1 MKTGPRQIGVIMDP
15 LAGISPKKDST
26 LAMML
31 AAQARG
37 WQLVYLELAGLA
49 LRDGVALGS
58 GHRVS
63 VQDDEH
69 HWFSLTGPWGGRL
82 SDLDVLLMRKDPPFD
97 MEYVHATYIL
107 QRAEIAGA
115 LVVNSPAA
123 LRDINEKVA
132 TAWFPQCTPPTLIA
146 RRHAQLRA
154 FLGEHRKIVIKPLDG
169 MGGRSVFVV
178 EEHDPNRNVIMETLT
193 DNQTRYV
200 MAQRYVP
207 EITDGDKRVLL
218 IDGQPIDFL
227 LARVPGGGD
236 HRGNL
241 VAGARGEGR
250 PLAARERWIAA
261 EVGPELARKGVIF
274 AGLDVIGDYL
284 TEINVTSPTGI
295 RELDRQFGLKIAD
308 QLMSAIEHRLE
319 TR

>member
-1 MKTGPRQIGVIMDP
+1 MDKHCLRMGVVMDP
-15 LAGISPKKDST
+15 LKDIKPSKDSS

-37 WQLVYLELAGLA
+37 WRVVYLQQGDLWM
-49 LRDGVALGS
+49 RDGVAYGR
-58 GHRVS
+58 GHDVALR
-63 VQDDEH
+63 DDPED
-69 HWFSLTGPWGGRL
+69 WFSLGAPWRGEL
-82 SDLDVLLMRKDPPFD
+82 SGLDVLLMRKDPPFD

-107 QRAEIAGA
+107 QRAEMAGC
-115 LVVNSPAA
+115 LVVNAPSA

-132 TAWFPQCTPPTLIA
+132 TAWFPQCTPATLIS
-146 RRHAQLRA
+146 RSHAEIRT
-154 FLGEHRKIVIKPLDG
+154 FLAEHGRIVLKPLDG

-178 EEHDPNRNVIMETLT
+178 DQNDSNRNVIMETLT
-193 DNQTRYV
+193 DSERRYT

-207 EITDGDKRVLL
+207 EIVDGDKRVLL
-218 IDGQPIDFL
+218 INGQPVDYM

-241 VAGARGEGR
+241 VAGAQGEGR
-250 PLAARERWIAA
+250 PLGERERWIAA
-261 EVGPELARKGVIF
+261 EVGPTLLRKGVIF

-295 RELDRQFGLKIAD
+295 RELDRQFGLDIAGS
-308 QLMSAIEHRLE
+308 LMDAIAQHKEAQ
-319 TR
+319 

>member
-1 MKTGPRQIGVIMDP
+1 MTTGSRQIGVIMDP

-37 WQLVYLELAGLA
+37 WQLVCFELAGLA
-49 LRDGVALGS
+49 LRDGVALGR
-58 GHRVS
+58 GKRVS
-63 VQDDEH
+63 VHDDEQR
-69 HWFSLTGPWGGRL
+69 WFDNTGPWEGRL
-82 SDLDVLLMRKDPPFD
+82 GDLDVLLMRKDPPFD

-107 QRAEIAGA
+107 QRAEVAGA
-115 LVVNSPAA
+115 LVVNSPTA
-123 LRDINEKVA
+123 LRDVNEKVA
-132 TAWFPQCTPPTLIA
+132 TAWYPQCTPATLIT
-146 RRHAQLRA
+146 RHHAQLRA
-154 FLGEHRKIVIKPLDG
+154 FLAEHGKIVIKPLDG

-178 EEHDPNRNVIMETLT
+178 DEHDPNRNVIMETLT
-193 DNQTRYV
+193 DNQARFV

-218 IDGQPIDFL
+218 IDGEPVEFL

-250 PLAARERWIAA
+250 PLGPRERWIAA
-261 EVGPELARKGVIF
+261 EVGADLARKGVIF

-295 RELDRQFGLKIAD
+295 RELDRQFGLNIAD
-308 QLMSAIEHRLE
+308 QLMTAIERRLE
-319 TR
+319 RP

>member
-1 MKTGPRQIGVIMDP
+1 MTSRSLRVGVVMDP
-15 LAGISPKKDST
+15 LAGIKPAKDST

-37 WQLVYLELAGLA
+37 WSLVYLELNGLSM
-49 LRDGVALGS
+49 RDGQALGR
-58 GHRVS
+58 GHAVTVR
-63 VQDDEH
+63 DNPT
-69 HWFSLTGPWGGRL
+69 HWFTLGEAWQGPL
-82 SDLDVLLMRKDPPFD
+82 ADLDVLLMRKDPPFD
-97 MEYVHATYIL
+97 MEYVHATYVL
-107 QRAEIAGA
+107 QRAESAGA

-132 TAWFPQCTPPTLIA
+132 TAWFPQCTPATLIT
-146 RRHAQLRA
+146 RRHAEIRA
-154 FLGEHRKIVIKPLDG
+154 FLGEHDRIVLKPLDG

-178 EEHDPNRNVIMETLT
+178 RADDPNRNVIMETLT
-193 DNQTRYV
+193 ENESRFV
-200 MAQRYVP
+200 MAQRYLP
-207 EITDGDKRVLL
+207 EIVDGDKRVLL
-218 IDGQPIDFL
+218 IEGRPVDFM

-250 PLAARERWIAA
+250 PLGERERWIAS

-274 AGLDVIGDYL
+274 AGLDVIGEHL

-295 RELDRQFGLKIAD
+295 RELDRQFGLDIAGE
-308 QLMSAIEHRLE
+308 LMAAIAR
-319 TR
+319 RRQAG